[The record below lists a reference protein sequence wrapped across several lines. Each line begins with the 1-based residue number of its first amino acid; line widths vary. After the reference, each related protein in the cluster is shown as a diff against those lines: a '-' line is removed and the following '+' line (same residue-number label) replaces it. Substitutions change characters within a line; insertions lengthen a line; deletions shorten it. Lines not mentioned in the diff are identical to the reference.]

1 MSKKRSKAKTK
12 RNIMDVIYYVLML
25 LVACVCAGPF
35 LWLVLSSLRTNANIW
50 DMSID
55 FSTLTLS
62 NYSGVFG
69 FMNMPRYVWNT
80 VVLTAASIGMDVV
93 FSSMC
98 AYPLATMEFKGKNI
112 TMGIFVSTMI
122 IPAAAGTIINYLT
135 ISKLGLIDTMLAVIL
150 PSGSKVFSIIL
161 LRQAYL
167 QVPHELIDA
176 GRIDGASEMSI
187 WARIMLPGILPT
199 VSTIVILD
207 FIGSWNSF
215 LWPLIVLQTP
225 DKYPLATALKYLN
238 GSFNYKFGYMA
249 AGCVFSML
257 PTIVIFIIFQ
267 KHYIEAVAG
276 AVKG

>member
-112 TMGIFVSTMI
+112 IMGILVSTMI

-135 ISKLGLIDTMLAVIL
+135 ISKLGLDRKSV
-150 PSGSKVFSIIL
+150 V
-161 LRQAYL
+161 
-167 QVPHELIDA
+167 
-176 GRIDGASEMSI
+176 
-187 WARIMLPGILPT
+187 
-199 VSTIVILD
+199 
-207 FIGSWNSF
+207 
-215 LWPLIVLQTP
+215 
-225 DKYPLATALKYLN
+225 
-238 GSFNYKFGYMA
+238 
-249 AGCVFSML
+249 
-257 PTIVIFIIFQ
+257 
-267 KHYIEAVAG
+267 
-276 AVKG
+276 

>member
-1 MSKKRSKAKTK
+1 MTKKSRKAKTK
-12 RNIMDVIYYVLML
+12 LSLSDVIYYVLML

-50 DMSID
+50 DLHID
-55 FSTLTLS
+55 ISTLTLS

-69 FMNMPRYVWNT
+69 FMNMPRYIWNT
-80 VVLTAASIGMDVV
+80 VVLTVAGILMDVV
-93 FSSMC
+93 LSSMC
-98 AYPLATMEFKGKNI
+98 AYPLATMQFRGKNI
-112 TMGIFVSTMI
+112 IMGMLLSTMI
-122 IPAAAGTIINYLT
+122 IPASAGTIINYLT
-135 ISKLGLIDTMLAVIL
+135 ISKMGLIDTMLAVIL

-167 QVPHELIDA
+167 QVPGELIDA
-176 GRIDGASEMSI
+176 GRIDGASEISI
-187 WARIMLPGILPT
+187 WARIMLPGI
-199 VSTIVILD
+199 
-207 FIGSWNSF
+207 WNSF

-257 PTIVIFIIFQ
+257 PTIAIFIAFQ
-267 KHYIEAVAG
+267 KNYIEAVAG

>member
-1 MSKKRSKAKTK
+1 MTKKSRKAKTK
-12 RNIMDVIYYVLML
+12 LSLSDVIYYVLML

-50 DMSID
+50 DLHID
-55 FSTLTLS
+55 ISTLTLS

-69 FMNMPRYVWNT
+69 FMNMPRYIWNT
-80 VVLTAASIGMDVV
+80 VVLTVAGILMDVV
-93 FSSMC
+93 LSSMC
-98 AYPLATMEFKGKNI
+98 AYPLPIMQFRGKNI
-112 TMGIFVSTMI
+112 IMGMLLSTMI
-122 IPAAAGTIINYLT
+122 IPASAGTIINYLT
-135 ISKLGLIDTMLAVIL
+135 ISKMGLIDTMLAVIL

-167 QVPHELIDA
+167 QVPGELIDA
-176 GRIDGASEMSI
+176 GRIDGASEISI

-199 VSTIVILD
+199 VSTIIILD

-257 PTIVIFIIFQ
+257 PTIAIFIAFQ
-267 KHYIEAVAG
+267 KNYIEAVAG

>member
-112 TMGIFVSTMI
+112 IMGILVSTMI

-187 WARIMLPGILPT
+187 WARIMLPFCPRCPP
-199 VSTIVILD
+199 S
-207 FIGSWNSF
+207 
-215 LWPLIVLQTP
+215 
-225 DKYPLATALKYLN
+225 
-238 GSFNYKFGYMA
+238 
-249 AGCVFSML
+249 
-257 PTIVIFIIFQ
+257 
-267 KHYIEAVAG
+267 
-276 AVKG
+276 